1 MTLVRWRPAR
11 ELMSIHEARDHM
23 FGDFFGTNPD
33 RGDRVLDTVWNPYVD
48 IAETDN
54 EIIVSAELPGVGKDD
69 VKISIQDDTL
79 VLRGEKRQEKDEK
92 KENYHR
98 VERSYG
104 AFQRTIGLPVSA
116 DSGKIKAKFKD
127 GVLKINLPKKEEAK
141 LKEIPIS
148 VE

>member
-1 MTLVRWRPAR
+1 M
-11 ELMSIHEARDHM
+11 DHM
-23 FGDFFGTNPD
+23 FGDFFGTNLD